1 MTFYDDATGERAELS
16 GTTMANWVAKT
27 ANMLIDGHG
36 LDQGDVAVVR
46 LPPHWQ
52 TAAVLLGCWS
62 AGVAVNLGGTP
73 RAATM
78 VAFVAAERLYED
90 GVLTADET
98 FSLAL
103 APLAAPMRPGPPP
116 GVLDYVVE
124 VRPHGDVFR
133 PISPISPDAPAL
145 TGDDGAGISH
155 AELVERAVAR
165 AAETGLTPGARVL
178 IDAEATLDPG
188 DWLLAP
194 LAAGASVVLC
204 RHLDPAR
211 LEARLAAERATPY
224 SPMPSG

>member
-1 MTFYDDATGERAELS
+1 MTFYDDATGERTELS
-16 GTTMANWVAKT
+16 GATMANWMAKT

-36 LDQGDVAVVR
+36 LEQGDVAVVR

-52 TAAVLLGCWS
+52 SAAVLLGCWA
-62 AGVAVNLGGTP
+62 AGVAVNLEGTA

-78 VAFVAAERLYED
+78 VAFVTADRLFKD

-98 FSLAL
+98 FLLGL
-103 APLAAPMRPGPPP
+103 APMAAPMRPGPPP

-124 VRPHGDVFR
+124 VRPHGDAFHGPPVD
-133 PISPISPDAPAL
+133 PDSAAL
-145 TGDDGAGISH
+145 LGEPGPTVSH
-155 AELVERAVAR
+155 AELVAR
-165 AAETGLTPGARVL
+165 ATARAEEAGLTPGARVL
-178 IDAEATLDPG
+178 IEAEATPDPL

-211 LEARLAAERATPY
+211 LDARLGAERATPY
-224 SPMPSG
+224 PVR